1 MLHPR
6 SGGLKQRFGAI
17 ARAVRALLAFRQR
30 TKACWGGGH
39 DFRPFDDACRRLW
52 SLARIAPADLG
63 AQPKAKP
70 TLDYDFYKGRV
81 EPIFLKKKAGH
92 TRCVVCHS
100 ESNNFLK
107 LEPLSPGAKTWTDEQ
122 SRKNFETVSKLV
134 NPGEPMVSRLLMHP
148 LAPEGGGDVFHSGG
162 RQFMSVNDPDW
173 KTMAAFV
180 NGATLGG
187 RSKKN

>member
-1 MLHPR
+1 MILRR
-6 SGGLKQRFGAI
+6 STVLAAIVFLGAVAPTGLE
-17 ARAVRALLAFRQR
+17 
-30 TKACWGGGH
+30 
-39 DFRPFDDACRRLW
+39 
-52 SLARIAPADLG
+52 

-70 TLDYDFYKGRV
+70 ALDYEFYKARI
-81 EPIFLKKKAGH
+81 EPLFLKKKAGH

-100 ESNNFLK
+100 ESNNFFK
-107 LEPLSPGAKTWTDEQ
+107 LEPMSPGANAWNDEQ

-180 NGATLGG
+180 NGAKLGA

>member
-1 MLHPR
+1 MIFRR
-6 SGGLKQRFGAI
+6 STVLAAFIFLGAI
-17 ARAVRALLAFRQR
+17 VPTGLM
-30 TKACWGGGH
+30 
-39 DFRPFDDACRRLW
+39 
-52 SLARIAPADLG
+52 

-70 TLDYDFYKGRV
+70 TLDYEFYKARI
-81 EPIFLKKKAGH
+81 EPIFLTKKAGH

-100 ESNNFLK
+100 ESNNFFK
-107 LEPLSPGAKTWTDEQ
+107 LEPMSYGAKAWNDEQ

-187 RSKKN
+187 RSKEN

>member
-1 MLHPR
+1 MISLR
-6 SGGLKQRFGAI
+6 STVLAGSVVLAAIVSTGL
-17 ARAVRALLAFRQR
+17 V
-30 TKACWGGGH
+30 
-39 DFRPFDDACRRLW
+39 
-52 SLARIAPADLG
+52 

-70 TLDYDFYKGRV
+70 TLDYDFYKARV

-100 ESNNFLK
+100 ESNNFLRF
-107 LEPLSPGAKTWTDEQ
+107 EPLEGGAKAWSEEQ

-162 RQFMSVNDPDW
+162 RQFMSTSDPDW
-173 KTMAAFV
+173 KAMAAFV

>member
-1 MLHPR
+1 MISRRLTML
-6 SGGLKQRFGAI
+6 A
-17 ARAVRALLAFRQR
+17 ALL
-30 TKACWGGGH
+30 
-39 DFRPFDDACRRLW
+39 
-52 SLARIAPADLG
+52 SLVAIAPADLG
-63 AQPKAKP
+63 AQPKSKP
-70 TLDYDFYKGRV
+70 TLDYDFYKSRV
-81 EPIFLKKKAGH
+81 EPIFLKKKMGH

-107 LEPLSPGAKTWTDEQ
+107 LEPLSPSKTWTDEQ
-122 SRKNFETVSKLV
+122 SRRNFEAVSKLV

>member
-1 MLHPR
+1 MR
-6 SGGLKQRFGAI
+6 VRQ
-17 ARAVRALLAFRQR
+17 AVLLAA
-30 TKACWGGGH
+30 TV
-39 DFRPFDDACRRLW
+39 
-52 SLARIAPADLG
+52 SLAAMIPAYLS

-70 TLDYDFYKGRV
+70 TLDFAFYKARV

-107 LEPLSPGAKTWTDEQ
+107 LQPLEHGAKAWTEDQ
-122 SRKNFETVSKLV
+122 SRKNFEAVSKLV

-173 KTMAAFV
+173 KAMAAFV

-187 RSKKN
+187 RSKAN

>member
-1 MLHPR
+1 MISLR
-6 SGGLKQRFGAI
+6 STVLAGSVVLAAIVSTGL
-17 ARAVRALLAFRQR
+17 V
-30 TKACWGGGH
+30 
-39 DFRPFDDACRRLW
+39 
-52 SLARIAPADLG
+52 

-70 TLDYDFYKGRV
+70 TLDYDFYKARV

-100 ESNNFLK
+100 ESNNFLRF
-107 LEPLSPGAKTWTDEQ
+107 EPLEGGAKAWSEEQ

-173 KTMAAFV
+173 KTMADFV
-180 NGATLGG
+180 NGVKLGG

>member
-1 MLHPR
+1 MISLR
-6 SGGLKQRFGAI
+6 STVLAGSVVLAAIVSTGL
-17 ARAVRALLAFRQR
+17 V
-30 TKACWGGGH
+30 
-39 DFRPFDDACRRLW
+39 
-52 SLARIAPADLG
+52 

-70 TLDYDFYKGRV
+70 TLDYDFYKARV

-100 ESNNFLK
+100 ESNNFLRF
-107 LEPLSPGAKTWTDEQ
+107 EPLSFGAKAWSDEQ

-148 LAPEGGGDVFHSGG
+148 LAPEGGGDVYHSGG
-162 RQFMSVNDPDW
+162 RQFMSIKDPDW
-173 KTMAAFV
+173 KAMADWV

>member
-1 MLHPR
+1 MFFPR
-6 SGGLKQRFGAI
+6 SMMLAAVMVLGAI
-17 ARAVRALLAFRQR
+17 APTGLV
-30 TKACWGGGH
+30 
-39 DFRPFDDACRRLW
+39 
-52 SLARIAPADLG
+52 

-70 TLDYDFYKGRV
+70 TLDYDFYKARV
-81 EPIFLKKKAGH
+81 EPLFLKKKAGH

-107 LEPLSPGAKTWTDEQ
+107 LEPLSPAKTWTDEQ
-122 SRKNFETVSKLV
+122 SRRNFEAVSKLV

-162 RQFMSVNDPDW
+162 RQFMSVDDPDW

>member
-1 MLHPR
+1 MR
-6 SGGLKQRFGAI
+6 
-17 ARAVRALLAFRQR
+17 VRQATLLAAMVLVAAAIPMALF
-30 TKACWGGGH
+30 
-39 DFRPFDDACRRLW
+39 
-52 SLARIAPADLG
+52 
-63 AQPKAKP
+63 AQSKEATKAKP
-70 TLDYDFYKGRV
+70 TLDFAFYKARV

-107 LEPLSPGAKTWTDEQ
+107 LQPLELGAKAWTEGE
-122 SRKNFETVSKLV
+122 SRKNFDAVSKLV

-187 RSKKN
+187 RSKAN

>member
-1 MLHPR
+1 MRYASGQQQKRAGRWPMICR
-6 SGGLKQRFGAI
+6 SSVLAGILVLGVAI
-17 ARAVRALLAFRQR
+17 
-30 TKACWGGGH
+30 
-39 DFRPFDDACRRLW
+39 PP
-52 SLARIAPADLG
+52 PALG

-70 TLDYDFYKGRV
+70 ALDYDFYKARV
-81 EPIFLKKKAGH
+81 EPLFLKKKAGH

-100 ESNNFLK
+100 ESNNFFK
-107 LEPLSPGAKTWTDEQ
+107 LEPMSSRAKAWNEEQ
-122 SRKNFETVSKLV
+122 SRKNLETVSKLV

-162 RQFMSVNDPDW
+162 RQFMSIDDPDW

>member
-1 MLHPR
+1 MISLR
-6 SGGLKQRFGAI
+6 STVLAGSVVLAAIVSTGL
-17 ARAVRALLAFRQR
+17 V
-30 TKACWGGGH
+30 
-39 DFRPFDDACRRLW
+39 
-52 SLARIAPADLG
+52 

-70 TLDYDFYKGRV
+70 TLDYDFYKARV

-100 ESNNFLK
+100 ESNNFLRF
-107 LEPLSPGAKTWTDEQ
+107 EPLEGGAKAWSEEQ

-134 NPGEPMVSRLLMHP
+134 NPGEPMVSRLLMHA
-148 LAPEGGGDVFHSGG
+148 LAPEGGGDVFHSDG

-173 KTMAAFV
+173 KTMADFV
-180 NGATLGG
+180 NGVKLGG

>member
-1 MLHPR
+1 MVLR
-6 SGGLKQRFGAI
+6 RLTM
-17 ARAVRALLAFRQR
+17 RAALL
-30 TKACWGGGH
+30 
-39 DFRPFDDACRRLW
+39 
-52 SLARIAPADLG
+52 SLVAIAPADLG

-70 TLDYDFYKGRV
+70 TLDYDFYKSRV
-81 EPIFLKKKAGH
+81 EPIFLKKKMGH

-100 ESNNFLK
+100 ESNNFFK
-107 LEPLSPGAKTWTDEQ
+107 LEPMSPGAKTWSEEQ

-162 RQFMSVNDPDW
+162 RQFMSTSDPDW
-173 KTMAAFV
+173 KAMAAFV

>member
-1 MLHPR
+1 M
-6 SGGLKQRFGAI
+6 I
-17 ARAVRALLAFRQR
+17 
-30 TKACWGGGH
+30 
-39 DFRPFDDACRRLW
+39 CRR
-52 SLARIAPADLG
+52 SKMLAALTLLVVTAPADLS
-63 AQPKAKP
+63 AQSKIKP
-70 TLDYDFYKGRV
+70 TLDYDFYKARV
-81 EPIFLKKKAGH
+81 EPIFLTKKAGH

-100 ESNNFLK
+100 ESNNFFK
-107 LEPLSPGAKTWTDEQ
+107 LEPMSSGAKAWNDEQ

-162 RQFMSVNDPDW
+162 RQFMSVNEPDW

>member
-1 MLHPR
+1 MR
-6 SGGLKQRFGAI
+6 VYQA
-17 ARAVRALLAFRQR
+17 ALLAALVSGAA
-30 TKACWGGGH
+30 T
-39 DFRPFDDACRRLW
+39 
-52 SLARIAPADLG
+52 IPAALL

-70 TLDYDFYKGRV
+70 TLDFAFYKARV

-107 LEPLSPGAKTWTDEQ
+107 LQPLERGAKAWTEAE
-122 SRKNFETVSKLV
+122 SRKNFEAVSKLV

-187 RSKKN
+187 RAKAN

>member
-1 MLHPR
+1 MIVRRSAVLAAVML
-6 SGGLKQRFGAI
+6 LGAI
-17 ARAVRALLAFRQR
+17 APTGVV
-30 TKACWGGGH
+30 
-39 DFRPFDDACRRLW
+39 
-52 SLARIAPADLG
+52 

-70 TLDYDFYKGRV
+70 TLDYDFYKARV

-100 ESNNFLK
+100 ESNNFLRF
-107 LEPLSPGAKTWTDEQ
+107 EPLSPGAKAWNEEQ
-122 SRKNFETVSKLV
+122 SRMNFETVSKLV

-162 RQFMSVNDPDW
+162 RQFMSTSDPDW
-173 KTMAAFV
+173 KAMAAFV

>member
-1 MLHPR
+1 MNFLR
-6 SGGLKQRFGAI
+6 STVLAGIVALGAVT
-17 ARAVRALLAFRQR
+17 APTALV
-30 TKACWGGGH
+30 
-39 DFRPFDDACRRLW
+39 
-52 SLARIAPADLG
+52 

-70 TLDYDFYKGRV
+70 TLDYEFYKARI
-81 EPIFLKKKAGH
+81 EPLFLKKKAGH

-100 ESNNFLK
+100 ESNNFFK
-107 LEPLSPGAKTWTDEQ
+107 LEAMSPGANAWNDEQ

>member
-1 MLHPR
+1 MIVGR
-6 SGGLKQRFGAI
+6 SMFF
-17 ARAVRALLAFRQR
+17 AVLV
-30 TKACWGGGH
+30 
-39 DFRPFDDACRRLW
+39 
-52 SLARIAPADLG
+52 SLAAVAPGELG
-63 AQPKAKP
+63 AQPKVKP
-70 TLDYDFYKGRV
+70 VLDYDFYKGRV
-81 EPIFLKKKAGH
+81 EPIFLKKKAGY

-107 LEPLSPGAKTWTDEQ
+107 LEPLSSGAKTWTDEQ
-122 SRKNFETVSKLV
+122 SRRNFETVSKLV

>member
-1 MLHPR
+1 MIVSRSMMLAAVVSVVATVP
-6 SGGLKQRFGAI
+6 SGL
-17 ARAVRALLAFRQR
+17 
-30 TKACWGGGH
+30 T
-39 DFRPFDDACRRLW
+39 
-52 SLARIAPADLG
+52 
-63 AQPKAKP
+63 AQPKQALQQALKAKP
-70 TLDYDFYKGRV
+70 TLDYAFYKARV

-107 LEPLSPGAKTWTDEQ
+107 LEPLHGAKTWTDEQ
-122 SRKNFETVSKLV
+122 SHKNFEAISKLV

-162 RQFMSVNDPDW
+162 RQFMSIKDPDW
-173 KTMAAFV
+173 KALAAFV

-187 RSKKN
+187 RPKAN

>member
-1 MLHPR
+1 MIGRRAATLVFTASCLAMA
-6 SGGLKQRFGAI
+6 SGQI
-17 ARAVRALLAFRQR
+17 
-30 TKACWGGGH
+30 
-39 DFRPFDDACRRLW
+39 
-52 SLARIAPADLG
+52 G
-63 AQPKAKP
+63 AQPKPAP
-70 TLDYDFYKGRV
+70 QLDYAYYKARV
-81 EPIFLKKKAGH
+81 EPIFLKKKAGY

-107 LEPLSPGAKTWTDEQ
+107 FEPLSPGAKTWSDEQ

-162 RQFMSVNDPDW
+162 RQFMSVDDPDW